1 LQVKNPDRAFLS
13 QEEVERMIATR
24 IDNEKT
30 EQAKDIFLFCCFT
43 GLSYSDVFG
52 LTRQQIQQSF
62 NGKLWIKGK
71 R

>member
-1 LQVKNPDRAFLS
+1 M
-13 QEEVERMIATR
+13 ERMIATR